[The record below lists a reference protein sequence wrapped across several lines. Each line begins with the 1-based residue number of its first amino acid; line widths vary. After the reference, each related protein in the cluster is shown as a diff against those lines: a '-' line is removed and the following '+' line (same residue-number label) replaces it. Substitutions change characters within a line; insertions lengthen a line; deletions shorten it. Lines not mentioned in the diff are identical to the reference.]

1 MTTQNNRRRWMLIG
15 GLIAL
20 VIAVSGLFVAS
31 RINTVMTTFF
41 NRTDDP
47 VSVAAH
53 YYEAIQN
60 QNYATAYADLDNQV
74 TLDGQTLDEQSFV
87 KLAQAAD
94 AQQGPLFTYGLLRQ
108 PGNGTQFNAS
118 LRRGDQAYTVHIQ
131 LQPVGNRWKIVSM
144 DGL

>member
-1 MTTQNNRRRWMLIG
+1 MTTQSKQRRLILIG
-15 GLIAL
+15 GLIVL
-20 VIAVSGLFVAS
+20 VVAASGFLVAG

-41 NRTDDP
+41 NRADDP

-60 QNYATAYADLDNQV
+60 QNYATAYADLDRQV
-74 TLDGQTLDEQSFV
+74 MLNGQALDEQSFV

-94 AQQGPLFTYGLLRQ
+94 AQQGTLFTYGLLRQ
-108 PGNGTQFNAS
+108 PGAGTQFNAS
-118 LRRGDQAYTVHIQ
+118 LRRGAQAYTVHLQ
-131 LQPVGNRWKIVSM
+131 LQKVGDRWKITSL